1 MKFREF
7 LVVTHRW
14 IGLGAAIVLLAAGAT
29 GAVLVWVQHT
39 DGDTL
44 TRLHTRLL
52 IGEPG
57 EWLVITSTIAA
68 VLLAIGGVILW
79 WRRKIFALRRGR
91 SAWRTWFDL
100 HHAVGIFGTI
110 VMLLIAA
117 SGLGLVLT
125 EEEGEEE
132 GSRPVETA
140 PEVVDP
146 VRRLVYDLHTGSPYP
161 LPVKIVYALGSLAFV
176 MQSISGYK
184 MWRKPAA
191 ERDQA

>member
-1 MKFREF
+1 MTFRQF

-14 IGLGAAIVLLAAGAT
+14 IGLGAAIVLLVAGGT
-29 GAVLVWVQHT
+29 GALLVWVQHT

-57 EWLVITSTIAA
+57 EWLVITSTVAA
-68 VLLAIGGVILW
+68 VLLAVGGVILW
-79 WRRKIFALRRGR
+79 WRRKIFTVRRDR

-100 HHAVGIFGTI
+100 HHLVGIFGTI

-125 EEEGEEE
+125 EEEGEEQA
-132 GSRPVETA
+132 SHPVQTA

-146 VRRLVYDLHTGSPYP
+146 VRRLVHDLHTGSPYP
-161 LPVKIVYALGSLAFV
+161 VPVRILYALGSLAFV

-184 MWRKPAA
+184 MWRKPTS
-191 ERDQA
+191 EREEP